1 VQAITSN
8 AQSSVGLARDLSTLF
23 HRVMADGD
31 LLRFIDEVDLSLS
44 QFKTL
49 GMLSEADDEL
59 TLKEVAEA
67 MGLSLPAASRAVDGM
82 CQRGYVERRED
93 EVDRRMKRVRIAP
106 AGAEAMDRIRSARI
120 DVITRFLE
128 TLPAADHQ
136 RLAKAIAP
144 VLERAKVQR

>member
-1 VQAITSN
+1 
-8 AQSSVGLARDLSTLF
+8 
-23 HRVMADGD
+23 MADGD

-106 AGAEAMDRIRSARI
+106 AGAEVMDRIKSARI
-120 DVITRFLE
+120 DVIARFLE
-128 TLPAADHQ
+128 PLPAEDLD

-144 VLERAKVQR
+144 VLQRAKADR